1 MIKLVHVFR
10 RLPSL
15 TLEECQ
21 RYWREKHSKLVLR
34 HAKRFHVLRY
44 VQVHTIDDPLNE
56 MLRASRGEIEPYDGI
71 ELLWFENRKA
81 LEMALAKPAGRQ
93 AMKELVEDERRFMD
107 HQHSSIWLAEE
118 HIFIKGAPGGTVASE
133 ESSIVKLSFVFRRL
147 PNLSLQECQSYW
159 RDVHGQRVLQQAS
172 GFPLRRYVQTHTLED
187 PLNDILRT
195 SRNAGEI
202 YDGVA
207 EMWGVLD
214 ELASAA
220 ATPEGQRAAE
230 EFLEDERRFID
241 PTCSSVWL
249 GKEHVV
255 IEGH

>member
-21 RYWREKHSKLVLR
+21 RYWREKHSKLVVQ
-34 HAKRFHVLRY
+34 HAKTLRVLRY

-56 MLRASRGEIEPYDGI
+56 MLRASRGEIEPYDGM
-71 ELLWFENRKA
+71 ELLWFEDHKD
-81 LEMALAKPAGRQ
+81 LENALAKPAGRQ
-93 AMKELVEDERRFMD
+93 ALEELVKDERRFVE
-107 HQHSSIWLAEE
+107 HRRSSIWLAKE
-118 HIFIKGAPGGTVASE
+118 HIFIEGAPGVVASE
-133 ESSIVKLSFVFRRL
+133 DSPVVKLSFVFRRL

-159 RDVHGQRVLQQAS
+159 RDVHGQRVLRQAS
-172 GFPLRRYVQTHTLED
+172 GFPFRRYVQTHALED
-187 PLNDILRT
+187 PLNAILRK
-195 SRNAGEI
+195 SRNAGEP
-202 YDGVA
+202 YDGIA

-241 PTCSSVWL
+241 PTRSSIWL
-249 GKEHVV
+249 GKEHIV